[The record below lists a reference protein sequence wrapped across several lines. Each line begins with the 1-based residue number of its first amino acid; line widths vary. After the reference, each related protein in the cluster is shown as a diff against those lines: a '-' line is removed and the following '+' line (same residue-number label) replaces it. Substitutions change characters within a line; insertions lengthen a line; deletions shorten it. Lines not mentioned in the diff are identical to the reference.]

1 MRLTWKFLK
10 MKCFEQ
16 WKNRSQSFQALSQAW
31 GASGRRVLGP
41 GSRYSEL
48 SDALGCD
55 KGSEL
60 CFMLLLHLCS
70 LCSPNDSKF
79 RNSVCYTSVLSNR
92 HSLHIW
98 LGRFLRKLCHDRHFC
113 LTLLQSP
120 LVSYPLLCLLV
131 WELAL
136 VALNTDSALIR
147 QGKGSR
153 TPSYKQFTVISVI
166 Q

>member
-1 MRLTWKFLK
+1 MYLWWGWLGSFSRWSVLSNRKQKSEFLGTLPGL
-10 MKCFEQ
+10 
-16 WKNRSQSFQALSQAW
+16 RSKRSEGCW
-31 GASGRRVLGP
+31 GP

-60 CFMLLLHLCS
+60 CFRLILHLCS

-79 RNSVCYTSVLSNR
+79 RNSDCYNSLLSNR

-113 LTLLQSP
+113 LTLLPSP
-120 LVSYPLLCLLV
+120 LVSDPLLCLLV
-131 WELAL
+131 WEFTL
-136 VALNTDSALIR
+136 VALNTESTLTR
-147 QGKGSR
+147 
-153 TPSYKQFTVISVI
+153 
-166 Q
+166 